1 MSRKIISTLVLSV
14 FLFASCKTNKNV
26 PQQGSINQ
34 TVPKQETTEK
44 SVPKQTE
51 VNPNVQNKNQQQQP
65 QKNSNSK
72 VPQVQK
78 PAPKQESVRKETNEN
93 KILASFN
100 TNILDSDPD
109 RVNNIR
115 LASRKIN
122 GFILK
127 PGSIFS
133 FNEVVGRRE
142 AKTGY
147 KTAKVLVNG
156 EASEDVGGGI
166 CQLSSTIYN
175 TALKLNMEII
185 ERHEHSGD
193 VSYIPDGKDAAVSYG
208 YKDLKFKNNKDYSV
222 KLLVSVKNGKV
233 YVSML
238 KV

>member
-1 MSRKIISTLVLSV
+1 MSRKIISTLVLSI
-14 FLFASCKTNKNV
+14 FLFTACKTSKNV
-26 PQQGSINQ
+26 PKQGSMEQI
-34 TVPKQETTEK
+34 VPKQETTEK
-44 SVPKQTE
+44 SVPKQSA
-51 VNPNVQNKNQQQQP
+51 VSPSAPNKNQQQP
-65 QKNSNSK
+65 QKNSNS
-72 VPQVQK
+72 QTQGQK
-78 PAPKQESVRKETNEN
+78 SALKQEPIRKQTNEN

-100 TNILDSDPD
+100 TNILDSDSN

-115 LASRKIN
+115 LAARKIN

-127 PGSIFS
+127 PGEIFS
-133 FNEVVGRRE
+133 FNEVVGKRE
-142 AKTGY
+142 NKTGY
-147 KTAKVLVNG
+147 KSAKVLVNG
-156 EASEDVGGGI
+156 ETSEDVGGGI

-222 KLLVSVKNGKV
+222 KFLVSVKSGKV
-233 YVSML
+233 YVSIL